1 MSLNS
6 CNFVASRIDQFGVS
20 EFGFVQGWRWW
31 SITSER
37 WVTVLLVFSLL
48 HPLGTV
54 LFIISAICLLVPL
67 SLYSCRF
74 SVNDM
79 LTICLTQNSYICI
92 CECPFL
98 LKSFRNIC
106 ACTLWAYV
114 NASLVLLQSLELS
127 DTEVGNNVLQH
138 LSGLSWLLKKKN

>member
-1 MSLNS
+1 
-6 CNFVASRIDQFGVS
+6 
-20 EFGFVQGWRWW
+20 
-31 SITSER
+31 
-37 WVTVLLVFSLL
+37 
-48 HPLGTV
+48 
-54 LFIISAICLLVPL
+54 L

-127 DTEVGNNVLQH
+127 DTEVGNNGLQH
-138 LSGLSWLLKKKN
+138 LSGLSW